1 MHINDRSQNMANGK
15 SKKDVAYEYL
25 KERILSGEI
34 EPGSPVSEMAIAQE
48 LQISR
53 TPLREAMRELE
64 REGLMISYPDRGS
77 FVTSVTPSEVDE
89 IYEIRSLIESWCLK
103 KGFDRLDR
111 DELKTLKDDF
121 GNAYD
126 KNDWELFH
134 KADRRFHE
142 MIVDSAASPRIRN
155 FMNMLNAQTER
166 IRRISAKGASRN
178 EKSLKEHSAII
189 DAILDSNRDG
199 AEKALKEH
207 LTSVG
212 DTAIEASRMSR

>member
-1 MHINDRSQNMANGK
+1 MSRGS
-15 SKKDVAYEYL
+15 SKKEVAYEYL
-25 KERILSGEI
+25 REGILSGDI
-34 EPGSPVSEMAIAQE
+34 SPGSPISEMAVAQE

-64 REGLMISYPDRGS
+64 REGLMVSYPDRGS
-77 FVTSVTPSEVDE
+77 FVTTITPSEVDE
-89 IYEIRSLIESWCLK
+89 IYELRALIECWCLG
-103 KGFDRLDR
+103 KGFDRLNR
-111 DELKTLKDDF
+111 RELSNIKEDFRTAYEKD
-121 GNAYD
+121 
-126 KNDWELFH
+126 DWELFH
-134 KADRRFHE
+134 KADRRLHD

-189 DAILDSNRDG
+189 DAVIDNDREAAD
-199 AEKALKEH
+199 KALREH
-207 LTSVG
+207 LSSVG